1 MRVGIGTLALS
12 IVAFLFVPLVASANQ
27 RLTIQRQ
34 LVAAAAPASQLQQVE
49 SVESFGTRF
58 YRFRQ
63 EVAGVPVLGA
73 ETIVTDAPGR
83 QADLL
88 LDLSRPGIERRPPQ
102 RVVSRVSAIAA
113 ARVEARVERLRTG
126 ALASL
131 SILPRSSGGRLVWR
145 VILAGL
151 EFRWEALRCSSMLA
165 RRRPFAS
172 EICSREATGTASDL
186 RSEPRRRTRIALRS
200 GRQQRRGQPRFHGA
214 PNPGRAGTAQ

>member
-1 MRVGIGTLALS
+1 MRVGLGTLALS
-12 IVAFLFVPLVASANQ
+12 IVAFLFVPFVASANQ

-34 LVAAAAPASQLQQVE
+34 LVAAAAPTSQLQQVE

-102 RVVSRVSAIAA
+102 RVVCTSFGNR
-113 ARVEARVERLRTG
+113 
-126 ALASL
+126 
-131 SILPRSSGGRLVWR
+131 
-145 VILAGL
+145 
-151 EFRWEALRCSSMLA
+151 
-165 RRRPFAS
+165 
-172 EICSREATGTASDL
+172 
-186 RSEPRRRTRIALRS
+186 
-200 GRQQRRGQPRFHGA
+200 GRQGRSAGRA
-214 PNPGRAGTAQ
+214 PPHGRAGLTIHPPAIVRGKAGLARDPAGSSSAGKL